1 MRVLGVVIV
10 CIAMIGCAVSSKTE
24 FTRKDLEIFQKTF
37 EGILVSKI
45 IEEIDKEVTSAWL
58 PFWKKTERHVYFQ
71 IVVEDAD
78 GNIRKFFDFSKD
90 SNRIKLLKQYNRD
103 LQKGD
108 TVIVGLG
115 LVDDKNEEEHFEL
128 IRKKI

>member
-10 CIAMIGCAVSSKTE
+10 CIALIGCAVSSKTE
-24 FTRKDLEIFQKTF
+24 FTRKDLEMFQKTF
-37 EGILVSKI
+37 EGILVGKI
-45 IEEIDKEVTSAWL
+45 IEEIDKEVTGTWF
-58 PFWKKTERHVYFQ
+58 PFLKETELHVYFQ
-71 IVVEDAD
+71 ITVEDTD
-78 GNIRKFFDFSKD
+78 GNIRKFFDFTKD
-90 SNRIKLLKQYNRD
+90 KNRIKLLKEYNRD

-108 TVIVGLG
+108 TVVVGLG